1 MRSPSKLRPGGSR
14 DQAKLTLAVLLAA
27 SVAGAA
33 IAQSRPEP
41 IVPPSSGDAPAPTP
55 PPPATANPATPAP
68 ATPAP
73 ATPGPATEV
82 PRPAR
87 APDLSR
93 LEDIIKREGLDSAA
107 QPVEVVPPVEYR
119 DDRRRDTAMAGVIW
133 PAAIGYSG
141 EAWGSASGKFLSVV
155 LRRIDGPLASRW
167 AHIGLRNML
176 LARTAAPG
184 GVNPADWVAERA
196 WLLLKLGEADAA
208 RLLVAAVDTDTFTPK
223 MVQVA
228 AQVALANSDPSG
240 LCAIENEL
248 PSVEPKMAPLVSAMC
263 ASLAGESEGAGA
275 VIERARRRGRGDP
288 IDVALAAKVVGAGAN
303 TARATTIEWEPVNLL
318 TSWRYGLSTAT
329 AMMPPERLIKSAA
342 PQVRGWLARAPMFSA
357 PQKMAAAQ
365 TAAAMG
371 VMSSAAMVDLYS
383 AAYDYTDPDELVGTD
398 PFRLRQA
405 FVGKDRA
412 ARLSALRSLWGN
424 ANDREKQMAGWVT
437 TARAATLVAPDAEL
451 GDDATN
457 LIAALFAGG
466 HDRHAAR
473 WIKVAD
479 DFDDEKGD
487 TAWAMLALG
496 AAAPGEL
503 TITQGRIEEFAKR
516 DTSVGKR
523 RTGLLVA
530 GLAGL
535 GRIDAQVAGRLNA
548 RHSLGL
554 DRKTRWTGL
563 IDGAAMRRQ
572 AGTVMLLAASAMQA
586 PSAGD
591 VPAHYMFHA
600 INALRRTGQEGLAR
614 MIAAEALARA

>member
-1 MRSPSKLRPGGSR
+1 MRR
-14 DQAKLTLAVLLAA
+14 DQVKLALSVLLAA

-33 IAQSRPEP
+33 IAQSQPES
-41 IVPPSSGDAPAPTP
+41 ILPPGFGDPS
-55 PPPATANPATPAP
+55 PPPAPPPTTVNPATPAP
-68 ATPAP
+68 ASEAP
-73 ATPGPATEV
+73 RAV
-82 PRPAR
+82 PRGTP

-93 LEDIIKREGLDSAA
+93 LQEIITSEGLDSAVA
-107 QPVEVVPPVEYR
+107 PVEVAPPVEYR

-141 EAWGSASGKFLSVV
+141 DAWGGSSGKFLSVV
-155 LRRIDGPLASRW
+155 LRRTDGPLASRW
-167 AHIGLRNML
+167 AQIGLRNML
-176 LARTAAPG
+176 LARTAAPR
-184 GVNPADWVAERA
+184 GVDPADWVAERA

-208 RLLVAAVDTDTFTPK
+208 RLLVAAVDSDTFTPK

-248 PSVEPKMAPLVSAMC
+248 AKVEPKMAPLVGAMC
-263 ASLAGESEGAGA
+263 ASLAGESERAGA
-275 VIERARRRGRGDP
+275 DIERARRRGRGDP
-288 IDVALAAKVVGAGAN
+288 IDIALAAKVVGAGAN
-303 TARATTIEWEPVNLL
+303 TTRATTIEWEPVNLL
-318 TSWRYGLSTAT
+318 SSWRYGLSTAT
-329 AMMPPERLIKSAA
+329 AMLPPERLIARA
-342 PQVRGWLARAPMFSA
+342 NPQVRGWLARAPMFAA
-357 PQKMAAAQ
+357 PQKMAAAR

-371 VMSSAAMVDLYS
+371 VMSSDAMVDLYA
-383 AAYDYTDPDELVGTD
+383 AAYDYTDPDELAGTD
-398 PFRLRQA
+398 PYRLRQA

-412 ARLSALRSLWGN
+412 ARLSALRGLWGN
-424 ANDREKQMAGWVT
+424 DKDREKQMAGWVV
-437 TARAATLVAPDAEL
+437 TARAAILVVPDAAL
-451 GDDATN
+451 ADDASN

-466 HDRHAAR
+466 YDRQAAR
-473 WIKVAD
+473 WVTVVE

-487 TAWAMLALG
+487 AAWAMLALG
-496 AAAPGEL
+496 LATPGDL
-503 TITQGRIEEFAKR
+503 TIDQGRIQDFASR

-548 RHSLGL
+548 RYRLGL
-554 DRKTRWTGL
+554 DRKTGWTGL

-586 PSAGD
+586 PTVGE
-591 VPAHYMFHA
+591 VPALYMFHA
-600 INALRRTGQEGLAR
+600 VNALRRTGQEGLAR